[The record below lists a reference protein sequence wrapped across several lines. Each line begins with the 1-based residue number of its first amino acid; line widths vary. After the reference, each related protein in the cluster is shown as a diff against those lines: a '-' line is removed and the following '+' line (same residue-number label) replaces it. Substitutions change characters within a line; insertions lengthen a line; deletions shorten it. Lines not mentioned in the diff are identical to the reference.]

1 MKKFVI
7 KRWKRLVAS
16 LTIFTLACAGIYF
29 AMDKIQTVVPASTMP
44 NNELVIILDAG
55 HGGMDGGCSTADGV
69 PEKGINLNI
78 LLNLRDMLTM
88 AGYKVEVTR
97 DTDKSIHDKG
107 VEGIANQKRSDM
119 DNRLALF
126 NKYPNAICISIHQN
140 QFTDPKYSGAQMF
153 YSEKNDSQYLA
164 QAIQDKFVEF
174 LQPDNMREIK
184 PCGEELF
191 LCHFSK
197 NPTIMVECGFLSNVE
212 EANKLKTEEYQ
223 KEIAFTIFASLNEY
237 LSKKK

>member
-107 VEGIANQKRSDM
+107 VEGI
-119 DNRLALF
+119 
-126 NKYPNAICISIHQN
+126 I
-140 QFTDPKYSGAQMF
+140 
-153 YSEKNDSQYLA
+153 
-164 QAIQDKFVEF
+164 
-174 LQPDNMREIK
+174 IK
-184 PCGEELF
+184 KIRYG
-191 LCHFSK
+191 
-197 NPTIMVECGFLSNVE
+197 
-212 EANKLKTEEYQ
+212 
-223 KEIAFTIFASLNEY
+223 
-237 LSKKK
+237 